1 MEWNMQ
7 RSFCIAL
14 VPAMMLAIV
23 ITTNAQVGRA
33 TCTYTSFKV
42 LQGSQGGVGGINDSD
57 WVSGTAQTGAPS
69 MVGFLRKPSGTIT
82 TFLVNGQPNLA
93 NKINNYGTI
102 VGSYFPSASSG
113 NQVGYKRYSNGGIV
127 TLNGP
132 SGARSTVPYGINNAG
147 KIVGAYVTTTSV
159 QKGFTYFNGAYTT
172 FSHSGWSFLEPQ
184 AINKQ
189 GVIVG
194 DYLDSSS
201 KRHGFAYSNGQW
213 VTVNVP
219 GASDTVILG
228 INDWG
233 SMVGWY
239 LPTGSSTSR
248 GFLYKNGTFSTVE
261 YAGKPSFSVDG
272 INNLGHIYGDASGTS
287 FIGKT
292 CHSF

>member
-1 MEWNMQ
+1 MQ
-7 RSFCIAL
+7 RSFYIAL
-14 VPAMMLAIV
+14 IPATMLAVV
-23 ITTNAQVGRA
+23 IAANAQVGKV

-42 LQGSQGGVGGINDSD
+42 LQGSQTGVGGINDSD
-57 WVSGTAQTGAPS
+57 WVSGSVQTGKPM
-69 MVGFLRKPSGTIT
+69 MVGFIRKPDGTVT
-82 TFLVNGQPNLA
+82 TFLINGHGNLA
-93 NKINNYGTI
+93 NKINNYATV
-102 VGSYFPSASSG
+102 VGSYFPSDTSG
-113 NQVGYKRYSNGGIV
+113 NQLGFKRYSNGSVV

-132 SGARSTVPYGINNAG
+132 SGARSTVAYGINNAG
-147 KIVGAYVTTTSV
+147 KIVGAYVTSTSV
-159 QKGFTYFNGAYTT
+159 QKGFTYLNGAYTT
-172 FSHSGWSFLEPQ
+172 FYHSGWSFLEPH

-201 KRHGFAYSNGQW
+201 RTHGFAYSNGQW

-228 INDWG
+228 INDYG

-239 LPTGSSTSR
+239 LPQGSSTSR

-272 INNLGHIYGDASGTS
+272 INNLGHIYGDGSGMS
-287 FIGKT
+287 FIGKA
-292 CHSF
+292 CHSY

>member
-1 MEWNMQ
+1 MQ

-14 VPAMMLAIV
+14 VPAAMLAVV
-23 ITTNAQVGRA
+23 IAANAQVGKV

-42 LQGSQGGVGGINDSD
+42 LQGSQPGVGGINDSD
-57 WVSGTAQTGAPS
+57 SVSGSVQTGAP
-69 MVGFLRKPSGTIT
+69 MMEGFVRKASGTVT

-102 VGSYFPSASSG
+102 VGSYFPSSSSG
-113 NQVGYKRYSNGGIV
+113 NQLGYKRYSNGDVV

-132 SGARSTVPYGINNAG
+132 SGARSTIAYGINNAG
-147 KIVGAYVTTTSV
+147 KIVGAYVTSTSV
-159 QKGFTYFNGAYTT
+159 QKGFTYLNGAYTT
-172 FSHSGWSFLEPQ
+172 FYHSGWSFLEPH

-201 KRHGFAYSNGQW
+201 RTHGFAYSNGQW

-239 LPTGSSTSR
+239 LPKGSSTSR

-272 INNLGHIYGDASGTS
+272 INNLGHIYGDGYSTS
-287 FIGKT
+287 FIGKA
-292 CHSF
+292 CHSY

>member
-1 MEWNMQ
+1 MQ
-7 RSFCIAL
+7 RTFCIVLVSAAMLAL
-14 VPAMMLAIV
+14 VIAA
-23 ITTNAQVGRA
+23 NAQVGKV
-33 TCTYTSFKV
+33 TCTYTSFNV
-42 LQGSQGGVGGINDSD
+42 QGNQSTGTGGINDSD
-57 WVSGTAQTGAPS
+57 WVSGSVQTGAPS
-69 MVGFLRKPSGTIT
+69 IVGFVRKPGGTVT
-82 TFLVNGQPNLA
+82 TFLVNGKPNLA

-102 VGSYFPSASSG
+102 VGNYFPSAGSG
-113 NQVGYKRYSNGGIV
+113 NSTGYKRYSNGAVV

-147 KIVGAYVTTTSV
+147 KIVGAYVTSTSV
-159 QKGFTYFNGAYTT
+159 QKGFTYLNGAYTT
-172 FSHSGWSFLEPQ
+172 FSHSGWSFLEPH

-201 KRHGFAYSNGQW
+201 KTHGFAYSNGQW

-239 LPTGSSTSR
+239 LPKGSSTSR

-272 INNLGHIYGDASGTS
+272 INNLGHIYGDGYGPS
-287 FIGKT
+287 FIGKA
-292 CHSF
+292 CHSY